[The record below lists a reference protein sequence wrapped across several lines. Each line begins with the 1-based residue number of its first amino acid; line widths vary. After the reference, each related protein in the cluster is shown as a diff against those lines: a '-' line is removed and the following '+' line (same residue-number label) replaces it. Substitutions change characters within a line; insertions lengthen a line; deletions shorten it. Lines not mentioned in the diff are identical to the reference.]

1 MPSSLRLGALLFAA
15 VSADDT
21 SLMQDVKKSA
31 SSKRDGKHMSALMES
46 AANMLKNGATP
57 DVVEFA
63 QETLDEI
70 AGVVIPAIV
79 DESRVQ
85 QAQVV
90 DNYRRMTHLIDVD
103 LAGWKQE
110 IFQWSSEVETASS
123 VHHICRDEEKI
134 KCDGKRSCEMELYRL
149 WTTWVGEET
158 DLRDIHNSIEG
169 HFCPP
174 GANGTTHTFRETS
187 VPWMNSY
194 MSQKVEV
201 DVAETNYDTHRPICI
216 VNHNLLDSQSAVCNA
231 AQSDLETKACNEARA
246 VHQTLSD
253 FERQY
258 TVIDE
263 EWNARWQNVR
273 SDEIMRHREYRQIK
287 VVECLLSRIHELN
300 GEPCDQET
308 DQANSEMSHCHAE
321 GANIR
326 VCDFYAEND
335 PGTAAIAS
343 LTGARYETRDE
354 DGVHIEG
361 NFICPSDNLLCLVGH
376 EAWKYLHF
384 ESNSPSQ
391 GSICIVY
398 PEKPERPPH
407 CPGDEPC
414 LPLVP
419 PHPCDPLWT
428 THEVSPLPVVPQEPF
443 SATNPGCNQYPPC
456 SACDLSDFAQFDHA
470 AGDHSRSE
478 HDYTAVE
485 TYTVDGCVG
494 TDAVAGEHPLTM
506 HSDAGHT
513 ADVRCC
519 SLDGT
524 SCQSQHLEGGADYY
538 HNGNLHSQDCVDGVS
553 HAQAEAV
560 CAAGGMRLCNSHE
573 VQQCCGTGCYHDH
586 HSIWVVDRYH
596 DHSLD

>member
-1 MPSSLRLGALLFAA
+1 
-15 VSADDT
+15 
-21 SLMQDVKKSA
+21 
-31 SSKRDGKHMSALMES
+31 MSALMES

-85 QAQVV
+85 QEQVV
-90 DNYRRMTHLIDVD
+90 EMWTQMRHLIDVD
-103 LAGWKQE
+103 LESWLQGIA
-110 IFQWSSEVETASS
+110 QWSSEVQAASV
-123 VHHICRDEEKI
+123 VHHNCRDTEKI
-134 KCDGKRSCEMELYRL
+134 KCDGKRDCEMELYEL
-149 WTTWVGEET
+149 WTTWVDEEST
-158 DLRDIHNSIEG
+158 LREWHNTIEG

-174 GANGTTHTFRETS
+174 GANGTTRTFRQDS
-187 VPWMNSY
+187 VQPMNEY
-194 MSQKVEV
+194 MYQKVEV
-201 DVAETNYDTHRPICI
+201 DAAETGYDNHRPICI
-216 VNHNLLDSQSAVCNA
+216 VNHNLLDEQSAICNA
-231 AQSDLETKACNEARA
+231 AQSDLETKGCSEARA
-246 VHQTLSD
+246 VHQTLLD
-253 FERQY
+253 FETQY
-258 TVIDE
+258 TVIDT
-263 EWNARWQNVR
+263 EWNARWENVR
-273 SDEIMRHREYRQIK
+273 TDELMRHREYRQIK
-287 VVECLLSRIHELN
+287 IVECLLNRIHELN
-300 GEPCDQET
+300 GEPCDQES
-308 DQANSEMSHCHAE
+308 DQVQSEMSHCHAE
-321 GANIR
+321 GEAIL
-326 VCDFYAEND
+326 VCNFFAEND
-335 PGTAAIAS
+335 AGTTAITTLS
-343 LTGARYETRDE
+343 GARYETRDE
-354 DGVHIEG
+354 AVQIGVDFTG
-361 NFICPSDNLLCLVGH
+361 LMAGH
-376 EAWKYLHF
+376 EGWKYSHF
-384 ESNSPSQ
+384 ESTSVSQ
-391 GSICIVY
+391 GSICVVY
-398 PEKPERPPH
+398 PEKPERPP
-407 CPGDEPC
+407 
-414 LPLVP
+414 LPPVP
-419 PHPCDPLWT
+419 PHPCDPMWISA
-428 THEVSPLPVVPQEPF
+428 EVSLLPVVPQAPF